1 MGNMSASH
9 MLVVS
14 GLCAGYVPGVEIL
27 SSISLVAAENA
38 VTLVIGPNGA
48 GKSTLLRVI
57 FGLLKPSTG
66 RVVFRGKD
74 VTGANPSTLKAIGV
88 SYVTQDINSFPLLT
102 VEENLLMGAW
112 VFRRD
117 GPRLARQLEQVY
129 AMFPVLKDKRRD
141 RAGSLSGGQ
150 GRMLSIARELMTSPS
165 LLLIDEP
172 TVGLAP
178 DLVGQVYGL
187 LNTARSAAGAAIL
200 LVEQNIEQ
208 ALPLADHLYLL
219 NLGQVK
225 AQGPGREFD
234 NSRVRALVQE
244 CLLG

>member
-1 MGNMSASH
+1 MSPALTLEVANLS
-9 MLVVS
+9 
-14 GLCAGYVPGVEIL
+14 AGYVPGVDIL
-27 SSISLVAAENA
+27 SNLSIAAAENA
-38 VTLVIGPNGA
+38 VTLIIGPNGA
-48 GKSTLLRVI
+48 GKSTLLRAV

-66 RVVFRGKD
+66 RVVFDGKD
-74 VTGANPSTLKAIGV
+74 VTGANPSTLKASGV

-102 VEENLLMGAW
+102 VEENLLMGAC

-117 GPRLARQLEQVY
+117 TARIARQFEQVY
-129 AMFPVLKDKRRD
+129 AMFPILKDKRRD

-150 GRMLSIARELMTSPS
+150 GRMLSVARELMTSPS

-178 DLVGQVYGL
+178 NLVTQVYDIL
-187 LNTARSAAGAAIL
+187 ATARAATGAAIL
-200 LVEQNIEQ
+200 LVEQNVEA

-219 NLGQVK
+219 NLGHVK
-225 AQGPGREFD
+225 AEGPGREFD
-234 NSRVRALVQE
+234 NARVRALVQE

>member
-1 MGNMSASH
+1 
-9 MLVVS
+9 
-14 GLCAGYVPGVEIL
+14 
-27 SSISLVAAENA
+27 
-38 VTLVIGPNGA
+38 
-48 GKSTLLRVI
+48 
-57 FGLLKPSTG
+57 
-66 RVVFRGKD
+66 
-74 VTGANPSTLKAIGV
+74 
-88 SYVTQDINSFPLLT
+88 VTQDINSFPLLT

-117 GPRLARQLEQVY
+117 RRRLSQQLESVY
-129 AMFPVLKDKRRD
+129 AMFPILRHKRRD

-150 GRMLSIARELMTSPS
+150 ARMLSVARELMTQPS

-178 DLVGQVYGL
+178 NLVAQVYSL
-187 LNTARSAAGAAIL
+187 LSAAKTATGAAIL
-200 LVEQNIEQ
+200 LVEQNVEE
-208 ALPLADHLYLL
+208 ALPLADYLYLL

-225 AQGPGREFD
+225 AEGPGREFD

>member
-1 MGNMSASH
+1 MSTAPT
-9 MLVVS
+9 LEVT
-14 GLCAGYVPGVEIL
+14 GLCAGYVRGVDIL
-27 SSISLVAAENA
+27 SGVSLTAAENA

-48 GKSTLLRVI
+48 GKSTLLRAI
-57 FGLLKPSTG
+57 FGLLKPGAG
-66 RVVFRGKD
+66 RVLFRGKD
-74 VTGANPSTLKAIGV
+74 VTGADPSALKAAGV

-102 VEENLLMGAW
+102 VEENLMMGAW

-117 GPRLARQLEQVY
+117 GPRLARQLDQVY
-129 AMFPVLKDKRRD
+129 AMFPVLKDRARD

-150 GRMLSIARELMTSPS
+150 GRMLSVARELMTSPS

-172 TVGLAP
+172 TAGLAP
-178 DLVGQVYGL
+178 NLVAQVYGIL
-187 LNTARSAAGAAIL
+187 ATARSATGAAIL
-200 LVEQNIEQ
+200 LVEQNVEE

-225 AQGPGREFD
+225 AEGPGREFD
-234 NSRVRALVQE
+234 YSRVRALVQE

>member
-1 MGNMSASH
+1 MSTAST
-9 MLVVS
+9 LEVTD
-14 GLCAGYVPGVEIL
+14 LRAGYVPGVDIL
-27 SSISLVAAENA
+27 SGVTLAAAENA

-48 GKSTLLRVI
+48 GKSTLLRAI
-57 FGLLKPSTG
+57 FGLLKPGAG

-74 VTGANPSTLKAIGV
+74 VTGANSSKLKAAGV

-102 VEENLLMGAW
+102 VEENLMMGAW

-117 GPRLARQLEQVY
+117 RPRLTRQLEQVY
-129 AMFPVLKDKRRD
+129 AMFPVLRDKARD

-150 GRMLSIARELMTSPS
+150 GRMLSVARELMTSPS

-172 TVGLAP
+172 TAGLAP
-178 DLVGQVYGL
+178 NLVAQVYATL
-187 LNTARSAAGAAIL
+187 ATARSTTGAAIL
-200 LVEQNIEQ
+200 LVEQNVEE
-208 ALPLADHLYLL
+208 ALPLADHIYLL

-225 AQGPGREFD
+225 AEGPGREFD
-234 NSRVRALVQE
+234 NSRVRALVLE

>member
-1 MGNMSASH
+1 MSAAAT
-9 MLVVS
+9 LEVS
-14 GLCAGYVPGVEIL
+14 DLRAGYVPGVDIL
-27 SSISLVAAENA
+27 SGVTLTAAENA

-48 GKSTLLRVI
+48 GKSTLLRAI
-57 FGLLKPSTG
+57 FGLLKPGAG

-74 VTGANPSTLKAIGV
+74 VTGANPSTLKAAGV

-102 VEENLLMGAW
+102 VEENLMMGAW

-117 GPRLARQLEQVY
+117 RPRLARQLEQVY
-129 AMFPVLKDKRRD
+129 AMFPVLKDKARD

-150 GRMLSIARELMTSPS
+150 GRMLSVARELMTSPS

-172 TVGLAP
+172 TAGLAP
-178 DLVGQVYGL
+178 NLVAQVYTIL
-187 LNTARSAAGAAIL
+187 ATARSATGAAIV
-200 LVEQNIEQ
+200 LVEQNVEE
-208 ALPLADHLYLL
+208 ALPLADHIYVL

-225 AQGPGREFD
+225 AEGPGREFD
-234 NSRVRALVQE
+234 NSRVRALVLE

>member
-1 MGNMSASH
+1 MSTGRT
-9 MLVVS
+9 LEVS
-14 GLCAGYVPGVEIL
+14 GLRAGYVPGVDIL
-27 SSISLVAAENA
+27 SSVTLAAAENA

-48 GKSTLLRVI
+48 GKSTLLRAI
-57 FGLLKPSTG
+57 FGILEPSAG
-66 RVVFRGKD
+66 RVLFRGKD
-74 VTGANPSTLKAIGV
+74 VTGANSSTLKAAGV
-88 SYVTQDINSFPLLT
+88 SYVTQEINSFPLLT

-117 GPRLARQLEQVY
+117 RHRLRRQLESVY
-129 AMFPVLKDKRRD
+129 AMFPILKEKRHD

-150 GRMLSIARELMTSPS
+150 GRMLSVAGELIKKTS

-178 DLVGQVYGL
+178 NLVAEVYGIL
-187 LNTARSAAGAAIL
+187 SAAKTATGAAIL
-200 LVEQNIEQ
+200 LVEQNVEE
-208 ALPLADHLYLL
+208 ALPLADYLYLL

-225 AQGPGREFD
+225 AEGPGRDFD

>member
-1 MGNMSASH
+1 MSAAGI
-9 MLVVS
+9 LEVS
-14 GLCAGYVPGVEIL
+14 GLRAGYVTGVDIL
-27 SSISLVAAENA
+27 SGVSMAVAENA

-48 GKSTLLRVI
+48 GKSTLLRAI
-57 FGLLKPSTG
+57 FGILKPSAG
-66 RVVFRGKD
+66 HVRFRGND
-74 VTGANPSTLKAIGV
+74 VTGANPSKLKASGV

-117 GPRLARQLEQVY
+117 RRRLSRQLESVY
-129 AMFPVLKDKRRD
+129 AMFPILKDKRRD
-141 RAGSLSGGQ
+141 SAGSLSGGQ
-150 GRMLSIARELMTSPS
+150 GRMLSVARELMTQPS

-178 DLVGQVYGL
+178 NLAAQVYSL
-187 LNTARSAAGAAIL
+187 LSAAKAATGAAIL
-200 LVEQNIEQ
+200 LVEQNVEE

-225 AQGPGREFD
+225 AEGPGRDFD